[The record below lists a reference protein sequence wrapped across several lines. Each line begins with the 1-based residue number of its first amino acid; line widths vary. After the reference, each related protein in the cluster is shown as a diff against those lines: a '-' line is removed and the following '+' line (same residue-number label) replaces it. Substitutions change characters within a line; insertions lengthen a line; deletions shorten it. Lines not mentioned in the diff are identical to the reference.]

1 MVIGRTGDE
10 GVDKMKIML
19 KCNRNECKETKI
31 IEYEDW
37 IKSCLPL
44 NMERVRC
51 KNRHVMVFV
60 KDVE

>member
-1 MVIGRTGDE
+1 
-10 GVDKMKIML
+10 MKIML

-31 IEYEDW
+31 IEYEEW

-44 NMERVRC
+44 NVEKRVRC
-51 KNRHVMVFV
+51 TRPLCNKHVMIYH

>member
-1 MVIGRTGDE
+1 
-10 GVDKMKIML
+10 MKIML